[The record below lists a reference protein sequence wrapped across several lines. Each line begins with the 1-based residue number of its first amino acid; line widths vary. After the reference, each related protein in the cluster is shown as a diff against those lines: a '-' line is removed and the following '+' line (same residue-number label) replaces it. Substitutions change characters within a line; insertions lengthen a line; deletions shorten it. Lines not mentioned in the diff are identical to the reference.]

1 MAERDLQPIR
11 AKKIEIRGIV
21 QGVGFRPFVY
31 NLALKYNLCG
41 IVLNTSSGLHIHL
54 EGSDENINS
63 FIYTLKTDPPKLS
76 KIDEISI
83 KNCEVEGYKDF
94 SIKLSK
100 EDDGFVPVSPDM
112 GVCDDCVS
120 EMMDKNNRRFGYP
133 FINCT
138 NCGPRFSIIE
148 DIPYDR
154 PKTSMKKFPMCD
166 LCKEEYENPLDRR
179 FHAQPVACFDC
190 GPSLEYVGPNKNGDP
205 IKAVAE
211 DLLEGKIVAIKGIG
225 GFHLA
230 VNALLEDAV
239 ARLRERKN
247 RYGKPLALMM
257 KDIDCVKK
265 YCYLS
270 DGEKELLCSQR
281 RPIVL
286 LKKKYDFKGVSDG
299 LDSVGVMLP
308 YTPIHY
314 LLFEIID
321 FPIVMT
327 SGNISEEPLCKDNEE
342 ALKRLGGIADSF
354 LLNNR
359 DIVNRI
365 DDTVTSYK
373 AGGEM
378 VIRRARGYAPQPIL
392 FKDNLEPILAVGGYY
407 KNTFCLTKG
416 KYAFVSH
423 HIGDLDNSKTYMY
436 YIDEIKKYIKLFK
449 AEPKFVAC
457 DMHPGYLS
465 TQYAKSCGLS
475 VIYTQHHHAHI
486 ASCMAEH
493 GIFEKVIGFAYD
505 GTGYGLDGN
514 IWGAEFLI
522 ADLKDFVRAGHLK
535 YNLLPGGELAIKKIY
550 RSAVGFIK
558 DDMSFYDDYFKR
570 FDLKEIE
577 IIKRQMDKKINTPL
591 VSSLGRFFDAA
602 ASLIGLEDIV
612 QYEGQAAM
620 EFESIIESDSSHYD
634 YSISNTDGYVVDTS
648 NILKQLYS
656 DYLKGSSKGKISAR
670 FHNTIVEFTV
680 DIAVRLREDYGIN
693 IVVLSGGSFQNKYL
707 LENITERLLKN
718 GFSVYSNSIVPCND
732 GGIALGQAAIAN
744 YRLEV

>member
-1 MAERDLQPIR
+1 MAERNLQSIY
-11 AKKIEIRGIV
+11 AKQINIKGIV

-31 NLALKYNLCG
+31 NLALKHNLSG
-41 IVLNTSSGLHIHL
+41 IVFNTSSGLYINVEGYEDDIDAFVL
-54 EGSDENINS
+54 ELKEN
-63 FIYTLKTDPPKLS
+63 PPKLS
-76 KIDEISI
+76 KIDEIAI
-83 KNCEVEGYKDF
+83 EDCDVIGYKDF
-94 SIKLSK
+94 SIKSSK
-100 EDDGFVPVSPDM
+100 ANDGFVPISPDM
-112 GVCDDCVS
+112 GVCDECVN
-120 EMMDKNNRRFGYP
+120 EMMDENNRRYRYP

-166 LCKEEYENPLDRR
+166 LCKGEYTNPLDRR

-190 GPSLEYVGPNKNGDP
+190 GPSLNYVGPNANDDP

-211 DLLEGKIVAIKGIG
+211 DLRDGKIVAIKGIG
-225 GFHLA
+225 GYHLA
-230 VNALLEDAV
+230 VNALSRDAV
-239 ARLRERKN
+239 FRLRERKN

-265 YCYLS
+265 FCYLS
-270 DGEKELLCSQR
+270 DDEMELLNSQR

-286 LKKKYDFKGVSDG
+286 LKKKHKFEGISDG

-314 LLFEIID
+314 LLFEFID

-342 ALKRLGGIADSF
+342 ALKRLKGIADSF

-373 AGGEM
+373 AKRER

-392 FKDNLEPILAVGGYY
+392 FKDNLKSILAVGGYY

-416 KYAFVSH
+416 NYAFLSH

-436 YIDEIKKYIKLFK
+436 YMNEIKKYIKLFK
-449 AEPKFVAC
+449 AEPKYVAC

-465 TQYAKSCGLS
+465 TQFAKSLDLP

-486 ASCMAEH
+486 VSCMAEY
-493 GIFEKVIGFAYD
+493 GISDKVIGFAYD
-505 GTGYGLDGN
+505 GTGYGPDGN
-514 IWGAEFLI
+514 VWGAEFLI

-535 YNLLPGGELAIKKIY
+535 YNFLPGGELAIKKIY
-550 RSAVGFIK
+550 RTSIGFIR
-558 DDMSFYDDYFKR
+558 DDMSFYGDYLKR
-570 FDLKEIE
+570 FDPKEIE
-577 IIKRQMDKKINTPL
+577 IINMQMDRKMNAPL
-591 VSSLGRFFDAA
+591 VSSIGRFFDAVT
-602 ASLIGLEDIV
+602 SLIGLEDV
-612 QYEGQAAM
+612 VKYEGQAAM
-620 EFESIIESDSSHYD
+620 ELESIIESDLSHYD
-634 YSISNTDGYVVDTS
+634 YSISNVDGYIVDTS
-648 NILKQLYS
+648 NILRQVYS
-656 DYLKGSSKGKISAR
+656 DYLKGISKGIISAR

-680 DIAVRLREDYGIN
+680 DIALRLRENYKIN
-693 IVVLSGGSFQNKYL
+693 KVVLSGGSFQNKYL
-707 LENITERLLKN
+707 LENITDKLLRE
-718 GFSVYSNSIVPCND
+718 GFSVYSNSMVPCND
-732 GGIALGQAAIAN
+732 GGIALGQAVIAN
-744 YRLEV
+744 YKLEV

>member
-1 MAERDLQPIR
+1 MAERNLQSIY
-11 AKKIEIRGIV
+11 AKQINIKGIV

-31 NLALKYNLCG
+31 NLAQKYNLHG
-41 IVLNTSSGLHIHL
+41 IVFNTSSGLYIKI
-54 EGSDENINS
+54 EGNDKNINS
-63 FIYTLKTDPPKLS
+63 FIYELKANPPKLS
-76 KIDEISI
+76 KIDEVLIES
-83 KNCEVEGYKDF
+83 CDVEGYRDF
-94 SIKLSK
+94 SIKLSQK
-100 EDDGFVPVSPDM
+100 DDGFVPISPDM
-112 GVCDDCVS
+112 GVCDDCVN
-120 EMMDKNNRRFGYP
+120 EMMDENNRRYRYP

-166 LCKEEYENPLDRR
+166 LCKGEYTNPLDRR

-190 GPSLEYVGPNKNGDP
+190 GPSLNYVGPNANDDP

-211 DLLEGKIVAIKGIG
+211 DLRDGKIVAIKGIG
-225 GFHLA
+225 GYHLA
-230 VNALLEDAV
+230 VNALSRDAV
-239 ARLRERKN
+239 FRLRERKN

-265 YCYLS
+265 FCYLS
-270 DGEKELLCSQR
+270 DDEMELLNSQR

-286 LKKKYDFKGVSDG
+286 LKKKHKFEGISDG

-314 LLFEIID
+314 LLFEFID

-342 ALKRLGGIADSF
+342 ALKRLKGIADSF

-373 AGGEM
+373 AKRER

-392 FKDNLEPILAVGGYY
+392 FKDNLKSILAVGGYY

-416 KYAFVSH
+416 NYAFLSH

-436 YIDEIKKYIKLFK
+436 YMNEIKKYIKLFK
-449 AEPKFVAC
+449 AEPKYVAC

-465 TQYAKSCGLS
+465 TQFAKSLDLP

-486 ASCMAEH
+486 VSCMAEY
-493 GIFEKVIGFAYD
+493 GISDKVIGFAYD
-505 GTGYGLDGN
+505 GTGYGPDGN
-514 IWGAEFLI
+514 VWGAEFLI

-535 YNLLPGGELAIKKIY
+535 YNFLPGGELAIKKIY
-550 RSAVGFIK
+550 RTSIGFIK
-558 DDMSFYDDYFKR
+558 DDMSFYGDYLKR
-570 FDLKEIE
+570 FDPKEIE
-577 IIKRQMDKKINTPL
+577 IINMQMDRKMNAPL
-591 VSSLGRFFDAA
+591 VSSIGRFFDAVT
-602 ASLIGLEDIV
+602 SLIGLEDV
-612 QYEGQAAM
+612 VKYEGQAAM
-620 EFESIIESDSSHYD
+620 ELESIIESDLSHYD
-634 YSISNTDGYVVDTS
+634 YSISNVDGYIVDTS
-648 NILKQLYS
+648 NILRQVYS
-656 DYLKGSSKGKISAR
+656 DYLKGISKGIISAR

-680 DIAVRLREDYGIN
+680 DIALRLRENYKIN
-693 IVVLSGGSFQNKYL
+693 KVVLSGGSFQNKYL
-707 LENITERLLKN
+707 LENITDKLLKE
-718 GFSVYSNSIVPCND
+718 GFSVYSNSMVPCND
-732 GGIALGQAAIAN
+732 GGIALGQAVIAN
-744 YRLEV
+744 YKLEV